1 MIKLFERHEY
11 EKYIIVKNLFI
22 NITFKNKSPKS
33 YIDAIVWRISVR
45 KLRDKF
51 RNKFYQNKFK

>member
-1 MIKLFERHEY
+1 MIKLFERHKN

-22 NITFKNKSPKS
+22 NITFKNKTSKS

-45 KLRDKF
+45 KLRDNF
-51 RNKFYQNKFK
+51 RNKFY

>member
-1 MIKLFERHEY
+1 MIKLFKRHEN

-45 KLRDKF
+45 KLRDNF
-51 RNKFYQNKFK
+51 RNKFY